1 MLGLTDLN
9 CKLYLAANKL
19 TSINKQNTSKD
30 VAAAT
35 SWSQQFRE
43 LILKIAVPTPK
54 SNEYKFVTVVGI
66 VVGYCECPSLFY
78 SFRNNFVENLLV
90 KLRFFVIW
98 SFERVL
104 ESFVIVDSA
113 IRNDRRFKLW
123 PIFINSTWCMKYE
136 NSVIFYRSIYTL
148 FTFWFKCCNTYD
160 LVGSKVVV

>member
-1 MLGLTDLN
+1 MIGLTDLN

-43 LILKIAVPTPK
+43 LILEIAVPAPK
-54 SNEYKFVTVVGI
+54 SSEHEFVIGVGI
-66 VVGYCECPSLFY
+66 IVGYGECPSLFC
-78 SFRNNFVENLLV
+78 SFRNDFVDNLLV
-90 KLRFFVIW
+90 KLHFFVIL

-113 IRNDRRFKLW
+113 IRNDRRFKLR
-123 PIFINSTWCMKYE
+123 PIFMKA
-136 NSVIFYRSIYTL
+136 T
-148 FTFWFKCCNTYD
+148 
-160 LVGSKVVV
+160 